1 MSQAIRELV
10 ERTRHHYFSD
20 PRLDHHQIDVDQQPD
35 RVSVRGAVLDRQ
47 AADGFMQAL
56 RVQAPGI
63 NWRDELTPLVS
74 GPDYHWALI
83 NRAVA
88 DLRREPRNDAERVTQ
103 PLFGEAIEVLR
114 YQDTWAFV
122 RLPDGYLGWM
132 HVEPLLRT
140 THEAVE
146 QWTQHATHLVR
157 HAWTPCFAH
166 PSGDRREQ
174 TALLPF
180 GARVIAEAGHP
191 PGQGAMRRIRWPDG
205 TARWVAAVDLVPQ
218 AEFERNAHGLRSV
231 VTCLQALVGVPY
243 LWGGRTAFGIDCSG
257 LTQLAYNAIGLRL
270 RRDADQQADMGF
282 SVDRD
287 ALEFGDLLFFATG
300 DSTADSASAPL
311 SEITH
316 VALALSRTEF
326 IHSTWR
332 GGGVVYGSFDPQ
344 SPVFAAGYHHRF
356 WGARRY
362 FA

>member
-1 MSQAIRELV
+1 MSQPIFELV
-10 ERTRHHYFSD
+10 ERTRHHYFPD
-20 PRLDHHQIDVDQQPD
+20 PRLDLNQIDVDQQPD

-56 RVQAPGI
+56 RIHAPGV
-63 NWRDELTPLVS
+63 NWRDEMTPLVS

-88 DLRREPRNDAERVTQ
+88 DVRSEPRNDAERVTQ
-103 PLFGEAIEVLR
+103 TLFGEAVEVLR
-114 YQDTWAFV
+114 RQDTWAFV

-140 THEAVE
+140 TAEAVE
-146 QWTQHATHLVR
+146 HYTQHATHLVR
-157 HAWTPCFAH
+157 HAWSPCFAH

-174 TALLPF
+174 SALLPF
-180 GARVIAEAGHP
+180 GVRVIAEAHE
-191 PGQGAMRRIRWPDG
+191 GAMQRIRWPDG
-205 TARWVAAVDLVPQ
+205 TVRWVPSVDLIPQ
-218 AEFERNAHGLRSV
+218 AEWQHNVDGLRAV
-231 VTCLQALVGVPY
+231 VMCLQALVGVPY

-270 RRDADQQADMGF
+270 RRDADQQAAMG
-282 SVDRD
+282 SPVPLD
-287 ALEFGDLLFFATG
+287 AIEFGDLLFFATG
-300 DSTADSASAPL
+300 DSTADSASAPS

-316 VALALSRTEF
+316 VALALNRTEF

-344 SPVFAAGYHHRF
+344 SPVFAASYHHRF

-362 FA
+362 LRA